1 MRVLYINHVSQMS
14 GAEHSLLE
22 LLKAIPRDEVEPVV
36 ALPGE
41 GLFEEKLK
49 AIGIETVHAPLVRL
63 KKSLKPKFLAT
74 AVLGVYRS
82 AQQLA
87 RLVKEREISC
97 IHSNST
103 SAHFVGGR
111 VAKTTGKPAI
121 WHVRDVASI
130 PVGGK
135 MLGRSATR
143 IVAISH
149 AVRDS
154 LIRQGLPDDRMR
166 VVHNGVDLCRF
177 NPEADGSH
185 IRQEHRVPTDGFVFG
200 MLAQMVPWKR
210 HDLFLSA
217 AGEISTRYP
226 QTRFW
231 VVGDDLFGDHPD
243 YVAAL
248 HRQVCSRGLANQV
261 SFFGYRSEIP
271 NIIAGMAAVV
281 VPSDCEPFG
290 RVVIEAMAMGKP
302 VIATRAG
309 GPMEIIEDGKD
320 GILISPGAVGELS
333 AAMDELVSEPQ
344 LGSRLGAAARE
355 HVVGKFDI
363 QRTAKA
369 ICEIYHELVRS
380 EV

>member
-22 LLKAIPRDEVEPVV
+22 LLKALPRDEVEPVV

-63 KKSLKPKFLAT
+63 KKSLAPNFLAT
-74 AVLGVYRS
+74 AVLRLYRS

-87 RLVKEREISC
+87 CLVKERDISC

-111 VAKTTGKPAI
+111 VGTKTGRPAI

-130 PVGGK
+130 PVGSK
-135 MLGRSATR
+135 MLGRTATR

-149 AVRDS
+149 AVRDA
-154 LIRQGLPDDRMR
+154 LVRQGLPEDRIQ
-166 VVHNGVDLCRF
+166 VVHNGVDVWRF
-177 NPEADGSH
+177 NPETDGSQ

-210 HDLFLSA
+210 HDLFLDA
-217 AGEISTRYP
+217 AGEVSTRHP

-243 YVAAL
+243 YIAAL
-248 HRQVCSRGLANQV
+248 RRQVCSRGLADRV

-271 NIIAGMAAVV
+271 NIIAGMDAVV

-290 RVVIEAMAMGKP
+290 RVVIEAMAMAKP

-309 GPMEIIEDGKD
+309 GPMEIIEEGKN
-320 GILISPGAVGELS
+320 GFLISPGEVGELA
-333 AAMDELVSEPQ
+333 AAMDQLVANPQ
-344 LGSRLGAAARE
+344 LGSRFGAVARRR
-355 HVVGKFDI
+355 VVDAFDI
-363 QRTAKA
+363 RRTVKA
-369 ICEIYHELVRS
+369 TCEIYR
-380 EV
+380 EVSR